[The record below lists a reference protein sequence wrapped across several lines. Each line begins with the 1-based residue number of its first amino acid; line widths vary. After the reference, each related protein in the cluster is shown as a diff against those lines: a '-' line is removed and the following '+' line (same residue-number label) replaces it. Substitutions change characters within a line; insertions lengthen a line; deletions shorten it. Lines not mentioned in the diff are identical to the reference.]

1 MHIRPLFLSLS
12 VARSLARSC
21 ARVSLS
27 PSLSLSLSRS
37 LARAFNLTHE
47 HKLHLSLSLS
57 LALSRSRSRTQV
69 APTVDTITTSRVAP
83 AAREL
88 PARAAAA
95 ENGGMGA
102 PFGLSV

>member
-27 PSLSLSLSRS
+27 PS
-37 LARAFNLTHE
+37 
-47 HKLHLSLSLS
+47 LSLSLS

-95 ENGGMGA
+95 EDGGMGA